1 MPSFPCAACVR
12 ARLSLLT
19 TLAVLAFAVAGCGQG
34 GSPASSREV
43 WRFAIEESKG
53 SVQHQYAMRF
63 KQLIEERTDGDV
75 EVIVYPYGTLGTS
88 TQITEQLALGVVEFA
103 MASPGSLGK
112 FIPELQVFLLHF
124 VLPQQPDE
132 VRTVL
137 ADPQLV
143 ESLDPLYAEKGL
155 SLLSM
160 YSEGQM
166 AWTLKEEVRDPA
178 DFTGLKM
185 RVMTSPILLAAYG
198 AYGASPTPMPYSEV
212 YSGLQL
218 NMIDGQVNPVFAI
231 ERQKFH
237 EVTDWLIF
245 PGHSAFVTT
254 AAANRQFLADLP
266 EERHELVRSVI
277 AELDPWI
284 FAIQTELESLRL
296 VDILKDSKR
305 QRRELHLVGDAESL
319 LTSFT
324 DQQRRELVEENPY
337 LIIEPSLTPDEVTA
351 FREASR
357 DVQRVFLDIG
367 GDNAEAVLNRVLSSS
382 S

>member
-1 MPSFPCAACVR
+1 MAAVV
-12 ARLSLLT
+12 AS
-19 TLAVLAFAVAGCGQG
+19 AGCDGKPE
-34 GSPASSREV
+34 SEAREV

-63 KQLIEERTDGDV
+63 KQLIEERTDGEV
-75 EVIVYPYGTLGTS
+75 EVVVYPYGTLGTS

-112 FIPELQVFLLHF
+112 FIPQLQVFLLHF
-124 VLPQQPDE
+124 VLPQQPDD
-132 VRTVL
+132 VRAVL
-137 ADPQLV
+137 SDPQLV
-143 ESLDPLYAEKGL
+143 RSLDPLYAEKGL
-155 SLLSM
+155 ALLSM

-166 AWTLKEEVRDPA
+166 AWTLKEEVRTPA
-178 DFTGLKM
+178 DFSWLKM

-237 EVTDWLIF
+237 EVTNWLIF

-254 AAANRQFLADLP
+254 AAANRAFLETLP
-266 EERHELVRSVI
+266 ASQRALVRSVI

-284 FAIQTELESLRL
+284 FEIQTELESQRL
-296 VDILKDSKR
+296 VVILKDSLR
-305 QRRELHLVGDAESL
+305 QRRPLHLVGNTDGL
-319 LTSFT
+319 LASFT
-324 DQQRRELVEENPY
+324 ADQRRELVEENPY
-337 LIIEPSLTPDEVTA
+337 LTLEPPLTPAEVAA
-351 FREASR
+351 FREASKQ
-357 DVQRVFLDIG
+357 VQQVFLDIG
-367 GDNAEAVLNRVLSSS
+367 GNDADAILTRVLSSS